1 MDAAATGAGHHRLPN
16 LIIAGVSRAGTTSL
30 FRYLGQHPEVCSSD
44 VKELRYFTPLRYGDQ
59 PGPLE
64 AYRAHFGRCP
74 DTAYRVEATPGY
86 FYGGRALARGIREV
100 CSDDVRIVVSLR
112 SPVDRCWSWF
122 RFVKSRLR
130 IPQEMP
136 FEEYIERCHAL
147 HREGVDDRVENQPY
161 WGLGG
166 GCYARWLDSW
176 TEEYGHHLR
185 VVLFDDLAADPR
197 AVTRCLCSWLEID
210 EREVDRMELDAE
222 NRATPYRNR
231 TLQRAA
237 VTVNRRAEAFFHEHP
252 HAKRL
257 VRRGYFL
264 LNRGQAESAMSP
276 DVRARL
282 EEFYRPHN
290 KLLETQLARLGLSV
304 PASWQRA
311 A

>member
-1 MDAAATGAGHHRLPN
+1 MGRAAPGAGNHRLPN

-30 FRYLGQHPEVCSSD
+30 FRYLGQHPEVCPSD

-64 AYRAHFGRCP
+64 DYQAHFGRCG
-74 DTAYRVEATPGY
+74 DTTYRVEATPGY

-122 RFVKSRLR
+122 AFVKSRLR

-136 FEEYIERCHAL
+136 FEEYVERCHTL
-147 HREGVDDRVENQPY
+147 HCAGVDDRVENQPY

-166 GCYARWLDSW
+166 GCYATWLDDW
-176 TEEYGHHLR
+176 VEEFGDNLR
-185 VVLFDDLAADPR
+185 LLLFDDLAEDPG
-197 AVTRCLCSWLEID
+197 AVTRDLCKWLEID

-222 NRATPYRNR
+222 NHARPYRHR
-231 TLQRAA
+231 SLHQAA
-237 VTVNRRAEAFFHEHP
+237 VSVNRRAEAFFHRHP

-264 LNRGQAESAMSP
+264 MNRGRAESSMSP
-276 DVRARL
+276 AVRERL

-290 KLLETQLARLGLSV
+290 RLLEEQLAPLGLSV
-304 PASWQRA
+304 PAAWQQVP
-311 A
+311 